1 LIAFVLPSD
10 SIREITVRAL
20 RNAELDVVLLALF
33 ASSAAAILMVCLLG
47 LVNLSKNWEGDVLR
61 AGIAHKMNGET
72 MPYVG
77 AQMRWQSLNASL
89 RD

>member
-1 LIAFVLPSD
+1 M
-10 SIREITVRAL
+10 RAL

-33 ASSAAAILMVCLLG
+33 AASAAAILMVCLLG
-47 LVNLSKNWEGDVLR
+47 LVNLSKHWEGDVRDELLPLR
-61 AGIAHKMNGET
+61 AGIAHRMNGET

-77 AQMRWQSLNASL
+77 AQMRWQSPNASL